1 MRNSFVKI
9 NKNDILFCG
18 RSNSEIGIF
27 VRYKAICDNFETDA
41 LTWKQIC
48 SNFTPKERKVVSK
61 FFGIEQKNSED
72 ETKNSKN
79 EQKKSKVEQKNSKVE
94 QKNSKIGL
102 KKECKNKELNEN
114 PSRADIIYN
123 NIYNT
128 IPDQTRLD
136 YKGGEPPEKK
146 YTFEGEVIK
155 LTQKDYDRW
164 KLAYPDLNLYAELLV
179 RDKYLAG
186 LEPNDKARQNWFM
199 STAQYFVS
207 RNTVRKAQN
216 ENLTLNDCP
225 EESFEEY
232 LERSV

>member
-79 EQKKSKVEQKNSKVE
+79 EQKKSKVEQKNSKI
-94 QKNSKIGL
+94 SL
-102 KKECKNKELNEN
+102 KKECKNKELNKN

-123 NIYNT
+123 NTYNN
-128 IPDQTRLD
+128 IPDQTRLDETRLD

-146 YTFEGEVIK
+146 YTFEG
-155 LTQKDYDRW
+155 DR
-164 KLAYPDLNLYAELLV
+164 K
-179 RDKYLAG
+179 
-186 LEPNDKARQNWFM
+186 
-199 STAQYFVS
+199 
-207 RNTVRKAQN
+207 
-216 ENLTLNDCP
+216 
-225 EESFEEY
+225 
-232 LERSV
+232 SVV